1 MAFSFERYVQKS
13 NEFMNAIAME
23 LGHPDDTDRAYRIFR
38 SVMHALR
45 DNIPVEENLHLMAQ
59 LPMMIK
65 AVYVDNWKV
74 YGEGRNVRH
83 LDEFVQKVMDK
94 NTNNYQ
100 RDLKTP
106 DQTKQAIESVFN
118 VLKRNVS
125 EGEIEDIMNMLPADI
140 KPLLQ

>member
-1 MAFSFERYVQKS
+1 MGFSFNRYVQKS
-13 NEFMNAIAME
+13 DEFMNEVAKE
-23 LGHPDDTDRAYRIFR
+23 LGHPKDTDRAYRVFR
-38 SVMHALR
+38 SVMHTLR
-45 DNIPVEENLHLMAQ
+45 DNIPVEENLHLIAQ

-83 LDEFVQKVMDK
+83 LDEFVQKVIDK
-94 NTNNYQ
+94 NTNNTQ
-100 RDLKTP
+100 RDLNTP
-106 DQTKQAIESVFN
+106 DQAEKALESVFN

-125 EGEIEDIMNMLPADI
+125 EGEIDDIMNMLPADI